1 MSQLIKSMTHM
12 HYNVSKTRML
22 ESAKGFWRVKTI
34 HTLTNRLKQGYNVK
48 DFIILK
54 TIKKPPPKVPSFIS
68 FEHTSNRNFRNFE
81 NQKNNSSSNLR
92 EDNFFITANQKRL
105 NKINLQKRKEELK
118 VLYRKLFG
126 QFKYEPLMYNNCQ
139 FFYLQKEQRLLPRKF
154 KDVVKDCMAFQEYK
168 SHIKYLQKH
177 KIEYEKSENKNNANE
192 NKNLSFVAKEP
203 INYLNIFEKDIN
215 EKKGY
220 LLKHKIIK
228 RKCFSSYDVR
238 EGKNKRDKILQS
250 GIDDDI
256 KKVTKMRIKSVYKS
270 K

>member
-1 MSQLIKSMTHM
+1 MSKSANDMTHIN
-12 HYNVSKTRML
+12 YNAVKDRML
-22 ESAKGFWRVKTI
+22 ETSKGFWKVKSI
-34 HTLTNRLKQGYNVK
+34 HTLTTRLQSRYNPR
-48 DFIILK
+48 DFILLK
-54 TIKKPPPKVPSFIS
+54 TIKKPPPKLPSFIS
-68 FEHTSNRNFRNFE
+68 LEHEINRKNRQLE
-81 NQKNNSSSNLR
+81 NQKNFSAVNLNVG
-92 EDNFFITANQKRL
+92 NFFITGNEKRINKQK
-105 NKINLQKRKEELK
+105 KKEEIK
-118 VLYRKLFG
+118 NIFDKLFG
-126 QFKYEPLMYNNCQ
+126 SFTYEPFLYNDCQ

-168 SHIKYLQKH
+168 SHIKYLQNH

>member
-92 EDNFFITANQKRL
+92 VDNFFITANQKRL

-126 QFKYEPLMYNNCQ
+126 QFKYEI
-139 FFYLQKEQRLLPRKF
+139 KSSLP
-154 KDVVKDCMAFQEYK
+154 
-168 SHIKYLQKH
+168 
-177 KIEYEKSENKNNANE
+177 
-192 NKNLSFVAKEP
+192 
-203 INYLNIFEKDIN
+203 
-215 EKKGY
+215 
-220 LLKHKIIK
+220 KIIWP
-228 RKCFSSYDVR
+228 
-238 EGKNKRDKILQS
+238 I
-250 GIDDDI
+250 
-256 KKVTKMRIKSVYKS
+256 
-270 K
+270 